1 MGEKR
6 ADSDHYKDDM
16 MFEGTHFDKRFED
29 EVEQSR
35 ASLESLPVRSM
46 MKLGQLKPEALANHA
61 GTIVAKLEDS
71 DKRMREAA
79 VETLGKLEAATLA
92 QHAAAIV
99 AKLEHSARILAHSV
113 PRAGTCTHTID
124 SKDPRHGLVRAGNDM
139 TCSPI
144 VGQDDIDGCIAA
156 ASCPT
161 GGFNRL

>member
-1 MGEKR
+1 MGHHMGEKR

-99 AKLEHSARILAHSV
+99 AKLD
-113 PRAGTCTHTID
+113 D
-124 SKDPRHGLVRAGNDM
+124 SEYLVREAAVK
-139 TCSPI
+139 TLRKLEAATLAPH
-144 VGQDDIDGCIAA
+144 AA
-156 ASCPT
+156 AIVAK
-161 GGFNRL
+161 L